1 MTKRNIIVEKKAHT
15 VKNNLMVSLT
25 EEILYL
31 SPTYGG
37 SVHDKKMC
45 DLEQV
50 DFLKETMVIMDLG
63 YKGFTSGTAKIIMPH
78 RRKKNQKLDEAQEQW
93 NKWVSKIRV
102 KVEHVIASVKIFRK
116 VKEKF
121 RGRLF
126 AREDRIMLIACGLH
140 NLKLKVKYA
149 I

>member
-1 MTKRNIIVEKKAHT
+1 
-15 VKNNLMVSLT
+15 MVSLNT
-25 EEILYL
+25 EVLYL

-37 SVHDKKMC
+37 SVHDKKIC
-45 DLEQV
+45 DLEQIE
-50 DFLKETMVIMDLG
+50 FLKKTMVLTDLG
-63 YKGFTSGTAKIIMPH
+63 FQGLSSETAQIIMPYK
-78 RRKKNQKLDEAQEQW
+78 RRKNKKLDEQQEQW

-102 KVEHVIASVKIFRK
+102 KVEHTIAGIKIFRK

-126 AREDRIMLIACGLH
+126 NREDRVMLIACALH

>member
-1 MTKRNIIVEKKAHT
+1 
-15 VKNNLMVSLT
+15 LGFLGLT
-25 EEILYL
+25 SEIA
-31 SPTYGG
+31 
-37 SVHDKKMC
+37 
-45 DLEQV
+45 Q
-50 DFLKETMVIMDLG
+50 
-63 YKGFTSGTAKIIMPH
+63 IIMPH
-78 RRKKNQKLDEAQEQW
+78 KHKKNQTLTAQQEKW
-93 NKWVSKIRV
+93 NSWVSKIRV

-126 AREDRIMLIACGLH
+126 AREDRVMLIACELH

>member
-1 MTKRNIIVEKKAHT
+1 MSGEV
-15 VKNNLMVSLT
+15 
-25 EEILYL
+25 LYL

-37 SVHDKKMC
+37 SVHDKKIC

-50 DFLKETMVIMDLG
+50 TFLKQARILVDLG
-63 YKGFTSGTAKIIMPH
+63 FMGLSSTVAQIIQPH
-78 RRKKNQKLDEAQEQW
+78 KKKKNHELTAEQEQANQW
-93 NKWVSKIRV
+93 ISKIRV
-102 KVEHVIASVKIFRK
+102 KVEHIIASIKIFRK

-126 AREDRIMLIACGLH
+126 NREDRVMLIACGLH
-140 NLKLKVKYA
+140 NLKLKVKGT

>member
-1 MTKRNIIVEKKAHT
+1 
-15 VKNNLMVSLT
+15 MVAISG
-25 EEILYL
+25 EVIYL

-37 SVHDKKMC
+37 SVHDKKIC

-50 DFLKETMVIMDLG
+50 EFLKKTIVIMDLG
-63 YKGFTSGTAKIIMPH
+63 FIGLSSNTAQIIMPH
-78 RRKKNQKLDEAQEQW
+78 KRKKNQILNEQQEQW

-102 KVEHVIASVKIFRK
+102 KVEHIIASVKIFRK

-126 AREDRIMLIACGLH
+126 AREDRVMLIACGLH
-140 NLKLKVKYA
+140 NLKLNVKCA

>member
-1 MTKRNIIVEKKAHT
+1 
-15 VKNNLMVSLT
+15 MVGLNT
-25 EEILYL
+25 EVLYL

-37 SVHDKKMC
+37 SVHDKKIC
-45 DLEQV
+45 DLEQIE
-50 DFLKETMVIMDLG
+50 FLKKTMVLMDLG
-63 YKGFTSGTAKIIMPH
+63 FLGFASETAQIIMPH
-78 RRKKNQKLDEAQEQW
+78 RRRKNKELNEQQEQW

-102 KVEHVIASVKIFRK
+102 KVEHTIASIKIFRK

-126 AREDRIMLIACGLH
+126 NREDRVMLIACALH

>member
-1 MTKRNIIVEKKAHT
+1 MTKRNITVEKKAHT
-15 VKNNLMVSLT
+15 VKNNLMIDLVG
-25 EEILYL
+25 EVLYL

-37 SVHDKKMC
+37 SFHDKKIC

-50 DFLKETMVIMDLG
+50 AFLKETMVMMDLG
-63 YKGFTSGTAKIIMPH
+63 YRGLASESAQIIMPH
-78 RRKKNQKLDEAQEQW
+78 KRKKNQELNAVQEKW
-93 NKWVSKIRV
+93 NSWVSKIRV
-102 KVEHVIASVKIFRK
+102 KVEHVIASIKIFRK

-126 AREDRIMLIACGLH
+126 AREDRVMLIACGLH
-140 NLKLKVKYA
+140 NLKLKVKNA

>member
-1 MTKRNIIVEKKAHT
+1 
-15 VKNNLMVSLT
+15 MVDMAG
-25 EEILYL
+25 EILYL

-37 SVHDKKMC
+37 SVHDKKIC
-45 DLEQV
+45 DLEQIE
-50 DFLKETMVIMDLG
+50 FLKKTIVMTDLG
-63 YKGFTSGTAKIIMPH
+63 FKGLSSETAQIIMPH
-78 RRKKNQKLDEAQEQW
+78 KRKKNQILNEQQEKW

-102 KVEHVIASVKIFRK
+102 KVEHVIASIKIFRK

-126 AREDRIMLIACGLH
+126 AREDRVMLVACGLH